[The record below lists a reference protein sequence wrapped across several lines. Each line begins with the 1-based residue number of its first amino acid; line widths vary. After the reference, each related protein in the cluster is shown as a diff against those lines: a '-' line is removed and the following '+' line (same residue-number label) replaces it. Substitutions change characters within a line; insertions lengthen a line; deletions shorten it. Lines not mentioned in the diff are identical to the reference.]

1 MGDYTDRDIWTTAE
15 LLANGYTRRDIDRA
29 VSQQELLKVTR
40 GFYVS
45 RDDVKVVLLA
55 FTKAYPGITFTGRT
69 AAFLY
74 GAYPMEWPATAHH
87 PTSRTTAPLL
97 ELKRR
102 AQQPVRQIGSAEVS
116 VPAKV
121 AAGLLA
127 TDRRTAVR
135 VLELGYTGFKG
146 TRRLEDDLVSLTR
159 SERKLLAGVLTSVV
173 LGTASQLEKTAVTII
188 RNALAAEIAAGK
200 VTVEA
205 NKLLRG
211 YWFDVMIKEV
221 HLVIEIDSWA
231 FHGEGKARRP
241 AFNRDRHKGNQATRW
256 GWMLL
261 RYSDHAVKNMPGY
274 VGAEVADTVRFAL
287 SNARFRRED
296 EAIETDRPVQ
306 YWYPET

>member
-1 MGDYTDRDIWTTAE
+1 MGEYTDRNIWTTAE
-15 LLANGYTRRDIDRA
+15 LRVNGYTRRDIDRA
-29 VSQQELLKVTR
+29 VSHQALFKVTR

-45 RDDVKVVLLA
+45 TKDAAVVLLA
-55 FTKAYPGITFTGRT
+55 FTKAYPGITFTSRT

-87 PTSRTTAPLL
+87 PSSRTTTPLL

-102 AQQPVRQIGSAEVS
+102 AQQPVQQNGGIRMS

-135 VLELGYTGFKG
+135 VLERGYAGFKG
-146 TRRLEDDLVSLTR
+146 TRRLEEDLVGLTR
-159 SERKLLAGVLTSVV
+159 AERRLLATVLPTVI

-188 RNALAAEIAAGK
+188 RNALAEEIAAGR

-205 NKLLRG
+205 NKLFRG
-211 YWFDVMIKEV
+211 YWFDVMIKEAR
-221 HLVIEIDSWA
+221 LVIEIDSWA
-231 FHGEGKARRP
+231 FHGEGKARRS

-274 VGAEVADTVRFAL
+274 VGGKSLTR
-287 SNARFRRED
+287 
-296 EAIETDRPVQ
+296 
-306 YWYPET
+306 